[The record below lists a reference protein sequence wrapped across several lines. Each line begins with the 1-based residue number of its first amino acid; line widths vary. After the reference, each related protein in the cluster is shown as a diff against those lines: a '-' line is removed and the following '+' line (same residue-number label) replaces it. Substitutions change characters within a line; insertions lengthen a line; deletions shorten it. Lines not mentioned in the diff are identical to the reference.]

1 MTSWNMWDFCFTM
14 VWVIAFLWKNACK
27 QSIIYTAFINFLM
40 YIQPCHFERIALY
53 QMACI
58 KHIELILYQWIK
70 PNILLDTLVQELILY
85 TLYFSS
91 LIYYSG
97 GPQNLLLVWP
107 WNLIIYHPAKC
118 PFELHILKQMHIIW
132 SPEGSTNDS

>member
-27 QSIIYTAFINFLM
+27 QSIIYTALSTFWCT

-58 KHIELILYQWIK
+58 KHIELILYQWIQ

-85 TLYFSS
+85 TWSFSS

-97 GPQNLLLVWP
+97 GPQKLLCISLAMEFDKYTT
-107 WNLIIYHPAKC
+107 L
-118 PFELHILKQMHIIW
+118 
-132 SPEGSTNDS
+132 